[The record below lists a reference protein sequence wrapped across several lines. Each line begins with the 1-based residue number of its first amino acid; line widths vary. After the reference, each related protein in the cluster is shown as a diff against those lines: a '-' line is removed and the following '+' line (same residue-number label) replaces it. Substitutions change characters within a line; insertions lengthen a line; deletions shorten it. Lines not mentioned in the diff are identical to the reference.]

1 MRMPSLGIG
10 FSIRAKLLLLTGILI
25 LALVG
30 TNLFMRSHLVAGG
43 DALRK
48 QTALHD
54 TVRSATLAFA
64 KLRLAQTNIGS
75 PPWRSRG

>member
-10 FSIRAKLLLLTGILI
+10 FSIRAKLLLLTGILM

-30 TNLFMRSHLVAGG
+30 TNLFMRSHLVAGS

-48 QTALHD
+48 QTTLHD
-54 TVRSATLAFA
+54 TARSATLAFA
-64 KLRLAQTNIGS
+64 KLRRAQINIGS